1 MEEKSIKKNYL
12 YLLLFELTRI
22 IIPVITTPYLAR
34 VLGAENIGIYGFTLS
49 ISTYFILFGS
59 LGTNLYG
66 KREIAYVQDD
76 TYNRSKIFYEV
87 FIIKC
92 ISLLI
97 SSLLFYFIF
106 CIKGE
111 YTFYFKIL
119 LLEILANIIDI
130 SWFYQGIEEF
140 KKYVFRSILV
150 KLIIA
155 LSIFIFI
162 KSKDDLSTYFIIYVI
177 SLLLSNLTLWFYLP
191 QYICKVSIKKINIQ
205 KHIKDC
211 LILLIPQ
218 LVVQIYLTLDKT
230 MLGYMLSDKSEVAYY
245 EQSLKIVRILLT
257 LITSIAIVLSP
268 RISSIYSKQDNN
280 KIKVYIENALSYT
293 LMMSIPLMFGLFV
306 VTDTFVPIYYGVGYN
321 KLNIILKIFSLMT
334 VIIAIS
340 HLIGNIYLIPTKKQ
354 NKYTISVLSGAIIDI
369 LLNVLL
375 IRKYASIGASIATVI
390 SELVV
395 TCVQI
400 YYLNKELNINV
411 KKILIEVLKYLI
423 ASIIM
428 FIVCYLIKSLI
439 LNNYISFIIQLLI
452 SILIYFSLLLLMKSR
467 LIKLIQNKLIVLSKT
482 KTWLKKINKF

>member
-1 MEEKSIKKNYL
+1 MKKSSIKKNYL
-12 YLLLFELTRI
+12 YLLLYELTRI
-22 IIPVITTPYLAR
+22 IIPIITTPYLAR

-76 TYNRSKIFYEV
+76 KYERSKVFYEV

-92 ISLLI
+92 ISLII
-97 SSLLFYFIF
+97 SLVLFYLIF

-111 YTFYFKIL
+111 YTLYFKIL

-162 KSKDDLSTYFIIYVI
+162 KSREDLLIYFIIYVL
-177 SLLLSNLTLWFYLP
+177 SLLLSNLTLWCYLP
-191 QYICKVSIKKINIQ
+191 KYICKVNIKKINIK

-218 LVVQIYLTLDKT
+218 LAVKIYLTLDKT

-257 LITSIAIVLSP
+257 LITSIAVVLSP
-268 RISSIYSKQDNN
+268 RIASIYKNKDNN
-280 KIKVYIENALSYT
+280 KIKEYVEKALSFS
-293 LMMSIPLMFGLFV
+293 LMISIPLMFGLFA
-306 VTDTFVPIYYGVGYN
+306 VTDTFVPIYFGSGYD
-321 KLNIILKIFSLMT
+321 KVNIILKIFSIMT

-340 HLIGNIYLIPTKKQ
+340 HVIGDSYLIPTKNQK
-354 NKYTISVLSGAIIDI
+354 KYTISVLTGAIIDI
-369 LLNVLL
+369 VLNVIL
-375 IRKYASIGASIATVI
+375 IKKHASIGASIATVI
-390 SELVV
+390 SEVFV
-395 TCVQI
+395 TCIQI
-400 YYLNKELNINV
+400 YYLKKDLNINT
-411 KKILIEVLKYLI
+411 KKLIIESIKYLI
-423 ASIIM
+423 SSIIM
-428 FIVCYLIKSLI
+428 FLLCYLIKLFIS
-439 LNNYISFIIQLLI
+439 NNYLIIILQLIISIIVYFGLLI
-452 SILIYFSLLLLMKSR
+452 VMKSKL
-467 LIKLIQNKLIVLSKT
+467 LINISKRIIE
-482 KTWLKKINKF
+482 KKYHKNR